1 MGSLHSRFF
10 SAAAAVAASLVI
22 HHFARADWLIS
33 TYKAPESQTV
43 TTLAAAD
50 AVVSNSS
57 NRAGFGLYPTFNSA
71 DQSPL
76 GFYPNDDKPLGF
88 AAANNDHFA
97 VTGSGFLNVVT
108 EGDYK
113 FASLTDDGA
122 RLRIDGAG
130 VIVDDTLHTAFYPQ
144 DVKYS
149 PLVHLTA
156 GFHPIDFL
164 YFESVGVAGGELFL
178 VNPGDNTPIA
188 LVGDAAHG
196 GLEVTQTMV
205 PEPGILSALALV
217 PILLTQFS
225 RTIHHRRRRRGWG
238 C

>member
-1 MGSLHSRFF
+1 MGALHSRLIP
-10 SAAAAVAASLVI
+10 AAAAVTASLII

-33 TYKAPESQTV
+33 TYKAPANQIV

-50 AVVSNSS
+50 VVVANPA
-57 NRAGFGLYPTFNSA
+57 NGAGSGLYPTFNSA

-76 GFYPNDDKPLGF
+76 GFYPNDDKPPGF

-156 GFHPIDFL
+156 GFHPIEFL

-178 VNPGDNTPIA
+178 VNATGNTPIA

-205 PEPGILSALALV
+205 PEPGMLSVLALGST
-217 PILLTQFS
+217 LFMQFS
-225 RTIHHRRRRRGWG
+225 RTIHRRHRTRGWG

>member
-1 MGSLHSRFF
+1 MRRYSGLL
-10 SAAAAVAASLVI
+10 AVVAASLWWVSV
-22 HHFARADWLIS
+22 AKGDWLIS
-33 TYKAPESQTV
+33 TYKAPENQIV

-50 AVVSNSS
+50 AVVANPA
-57 NRAGFGLYPTFNSA
+57 NRVGSGLYSTFNSA

-76 GFYPNDDKPLGF
+76 GFYPNDDKPPGF
-88 AAANNDHFA
+88 FAANNDHFA
-97 VTGSGFLNVVT
+97 VTGSGFLKVVT

-122 RLRIDGAG
+122 QLRIDGAG

-164 YFESVGVAGGELFL
+164 YFESIGVAGGELFL

-188 LVGDAAHG
+188 LVGDTAHG
-196 GLEVTQTMV
+196 GLQVTQTSV
-205 PEPGILSALALV
+205 PEAGILWLLATAA
-217 PILLTQFS
+217 PLLS
-225 RTIHHRRRRRGWG
+225 RTIHRRRRRPGWG

>member
-1 MGSLHSRFF
+1 MGALGSRLMP
-10 SAAAAVAASLVI
+10 AAAAVVASLSI

-33 TYKAPESQTV
+33 TYKAPANQIV
-43 TTLAAAD
+43 LTLADAD
-50 AVVSNSS
+50 AVVANPA
-57 NRAGFGLYPTFNSA
+57 NRVGSGLYPTFNSA

-76 GFYPNDDKPLGF
+76 GFYPNDDKPPGF
-88 AAANNDHFA
+88 VAANNDHFA
-97 VTGSGFLNVVT
+97 VRGSGFLNVIT

-122 RLRIDGAG
+122 RLRIDGTG
-130 VIVDDTLHTAFYPQ
+130 IIVDDTLHTAFYPQ

-178 VNPGDNTPIA
+178 VNPSDNTPIA

-196 GLEVTQTMV
+196 GLEVTQTPV
-205 PEPGILSALALV
+205 PEPAVLSVLALGAM
-217 PILLTQFS
+217 LFRQFS
-225 RTIHHRRRRRGWG
+225 RTIHRRHRRPESG